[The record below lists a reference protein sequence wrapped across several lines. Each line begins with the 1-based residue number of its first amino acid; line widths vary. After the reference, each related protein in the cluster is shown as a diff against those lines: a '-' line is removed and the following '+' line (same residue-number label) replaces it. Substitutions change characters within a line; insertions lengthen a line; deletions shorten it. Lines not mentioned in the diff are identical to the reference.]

1 MPYAAR
7 IEPGTRVHLKDHD
20 PAESGGLDK
29 EAGVKR
35 FEELNAELDVMQEE
49 LHAAGVNSVLMVLQ
63 GMDTSGKDG
72 AIRAVM
78 RNLNPQGVRVESFKV
93 PTDEELA
100 HDFLW
105 RVHKVTPGKGQF
117 GVFNRS
123 HYEDVLV
130 VRVHGLVPEKVW
142 QARYDHINHFEA
154 LLADSGTIILKFFL
168 HISKK
173 EQEERLHEREEEVG
187 KAWKLSAGD
196 WREREKWD
204 AYQEAYEDAL
214 SRCSTEAAPWYVV
227 PADRKWFRNLAI
239 TETLVDTLRTHRKRW
254 NDALEELSQ
263 AKLAELAA
271 YRKLLEE
278 AGNG

>member
-1 MPYAAR
+1 VR
-7 IEPGTRVHLKDHD
+7 LKDHD
-20 PAESGGLDK
+20 PAASGGLDK
-29 EAGVKR
+29 AEGQKR
-35 FEELNAELDVMQEE
+35 FAELNAELDALQEE
-49 LHAAGVNSVLMVLQ
+49 LNAAGTHSVLMVLQ

-78 RNLNPQGVRVESFKV
+78 DNLNPQGVRVESFKV
-93 PTDEELA
+93 PTEDELA

-105 RVHKVTPGKGQF
+105 RVHRVTPGKGQF

-130 VRVHGLVPEKVW
+130 VRVHDLVPQDVW
-142 QARYDHINHFEA
+142 KARYEHINQFEA

-168 HISKK
+168 HISKD
-173 EQEERLHEREEEVG
+173 EQEERLQEREQEVG

-214 SRCSTEAAPWYVV
+214 SLCSTRAAPWYVV

-239 TETLVDTLRTHRKRW
+239 SEVLVDTLRGYRDRW
-254 NDALEELSQ
+254 SDALEDLSK
-263 AKLAELAA
+263 AKQAELAA
-271 YRKLLEE
+271 YRKLREE
-278 AGNG
+278 SKK

>member
-7 IEPGTRVHLKDHD
+7 IEPGTRVRLKDYD
-20 PAESGGLDK
+20 PAESAGLDK

-35 FEELNAELDVMQEE
+35 FAELNAELDALQEE
-49 LHAAGVNSVLMVLQ
+49 LHAAGAHSVLMVLQ

-72 AIRAVM
+72 AIRGVM
-78 RNLNPQGVRVESFKV
+78 HNLNPQGVRVESFKV
-93 PTDEELA
+93 PTDEDLA

-105 RVHKVTPGKGQF
+105 RIHKVTPGKGQF
-117 GVFNRS
+117 GIFNRS

-130 VRVHGLVPEKVW
+130 VRVHGLVPEPVW
-142 QARYDHINHFEA
+142 QARYEHINHFEA

-173 EQEERLHEREEEVG
+173 EQEKRLHEREQEVG

-204 AYQEAYEDAL
+204 AYQEAYEDAI

-239 TETLVDTLRTHRKRW
+239 TEALVDTLRGYRDDWRA
-254 NDALEELSQ
+254 ALENLSQ

-278 AGNG
+278 TGK

>member
-1 MPYAAR
+1 MAYASR
-7 IEPGTRVHLKDHD
+7 IEPGTRVRLKDYD
-20 PAESGGLDK
+20 TAESGGMDK
-29 EAGVKR
+29 ADGVKR
-35 FEELNAELDVMQEE
+35 FEELNAELDVLQEE

-105 RVHKVTPGKGQF
+105 RVHKVTPGKGVF

-130 VRVHGLVPEKVW
+130 VRVHDLVPEKVW

-154 LLADSGTIILKFFL
+154 LLADSGTIIVKFFL

-239 TETLVDTLRTHRKRW
+239 TEVLVQTLGGYRDRW
-254 NDALEELSQ
+254 KKALEDLSN

-278 AGNG
+278 TGK

>member
-1 MPYAAR
+1 MYAHR
-7 IEPGTRVHLKDHD
+7 VEPGSKVRLKDYD
-20 PAESGGLDK
+20 TREDGGLDK
-29 EAGVKR
+29 QAGQAR
-35 FEELNAELDVMQEE
+35 FAELNAELDALQEE
-49 LHAAGVNSVLMVLQ
+49 LHAAGTHSVLMVLQ

-72 AIRAVM
+72 AIRGVM
-78 RNLNPQGVRVESFKV
+78 DNLNPQGVRVESFKV

-105 RVHKVTPGKGQF
+105 RVHRVTPGKGVF

-130 VRVHGLVPEKVW
+130 VRVHGLAPEKVW
-142 QARYDHINHFEA
+142 KARYDHINAFEA

-168 HISKK
+168 HISKD
-173 EQEERLHEREEEVG
+173 EQAKRLHEREQEVG

-214 SRCSTEAAPWYVV
+214 SRCSTEAAPWHIV

-239 TETLVDTLRTHRKRW
+239 AEVLVERLRGYRDDWR
-254 NDALEELSQ
+254 NALEELSR
-263 AKLAELAA
+263 AKLAELEA
-271 YRKLLEE
+271 YRKLKEE
-278 AGNG
+278 TGKA

>member
-7 IEPGTRVHLKDHD
+7 IEPGTRVRLKDHD

-35 FEELNAELDVMQEE
+35 FEELNAELDVLQEE

-105 RVHKVTPGKGQF
+105 RVHKVTPGKSQF

-142 QARYDHINHFEA
+142 QSRYEHINHFET
-154 LLADSGTIILKFFL
+154 LLADSGTILLKFFL

-173 EQEERLHEREEEVG
+173 EQEKRLHEREQEVG

-204 AYQEAYEDAL
+204 EYQQAYEDAL
-214 SRCSTEAAPWYVV
+214 SRCSTKAAPWYVV

-239 TETLVDTLRTHRKRW
+239 TEALVDTLRGYRDAW
-254 NDALEELSQ
+254 AGALEDLSQ

-271 YRKLLEE
+271 YRTLLEE
-278 AGNG
+278 TGK